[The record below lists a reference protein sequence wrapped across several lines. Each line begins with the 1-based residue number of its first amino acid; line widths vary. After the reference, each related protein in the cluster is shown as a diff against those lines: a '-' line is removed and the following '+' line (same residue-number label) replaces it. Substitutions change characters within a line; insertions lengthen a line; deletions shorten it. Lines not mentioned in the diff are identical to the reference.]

1 MSFLSFIYF
10 HHFFFYLFLSSL
22 GYKQTIIDG
31 GKVLIVQYVLSEI
44 YNTCNFA
51 LHLAL
56 ECNFRLTAY
65 LWKKIEKGWTLVMSP
80 PPSSGNVACLSCG
93 HQGKSFGVLPWG
105 SAFYSG
111 EGWGRGLSRK
121 CNYYSGYVQQGNF
134 TTIVEETGAMY
145 ISALLYISL
154 PSSILAAPLWP
165 PRRAPSPIS
174 AYQDW
179 HTQQWQNIQCS
190 AGERSSS
197 KLGHQSQRRGEP
209 REHNQYLL
217 LLDVDV
223 IFLDLSVLNV
233 LVLEFTLKHRGAKR

>member
-10 HHFFFYLFLSSL
+10 HHFFCYLFLSSP

-165 PRRAPSPIS
+165 PRRAPSPYQHIRIGTHSSGRTYNVPLGKDHLASLDIRVNGEGNHENTIS
-174 AYQDW
+174 ICY
-179 HTQQWQNIQCS
+179 C
-190 AGERSSS
+190 
-197 KLGHQSQRRGEP
+197 
-209 REHNQYLL
+209 
-217 LLDVDV
+217 
-223 IFLDLSVLNV
+223 
-233 LVLEFTLKHRGAKR
+233 

>member
-1 MSFLSFIYF
+1 MSFFIFFIYF
-10 HHFFFYLFLSSL
+10 HHFFFYPFLSSP
-22 GYKQTIIDG
+22 GYKQTMIDR

-111 EGWGRGLSRK
+111 EGWGRGLSSK

-165 PRRAPSPIS
+165 PLEGPLPHIS
-174 AYQDW
+174 ISGLA
-179 HTQQWQNIQCS
+179 HT
-190 AGERSSS
+190 AVA
-197 KLGHQSQRRGEP
+197 
-209 REHNQYLL
+209 EHTMFRWGK
-217 LLDVDV
+217 
-223 IFLDLSVLNV
+223 II
-233 LVLEFTLKHRGAKR
+233 